1 MINKGIV
8 TGDFIRSRRKELGL
22 TQKQLAQK
30 LGWKVN
36 NTQYISNTERGLNP
50 FPVKNVYALS
60 LALQIS
66 PEIIIGK
73 MLEDYSNSIRREL
86 NK

>member
-1 MINKGIV
+1 MITKGIA
-8 TGDFIRSRRKELGL
+8 TGEFIRLRRKCLGL
-22 TQKQLAQK
+22 TQKQLTQK
-30 LGWKVN
+30 LGWKVK
-36 NTQYISNTERGLNP
+36 NTQQISNTERGLNP